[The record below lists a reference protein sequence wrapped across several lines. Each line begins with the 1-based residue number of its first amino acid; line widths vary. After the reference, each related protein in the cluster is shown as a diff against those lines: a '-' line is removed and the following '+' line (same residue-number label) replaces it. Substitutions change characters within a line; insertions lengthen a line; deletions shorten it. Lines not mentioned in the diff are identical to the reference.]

1 MIQKNHSPTFL
12 FPLNVKTKTRRKPRG
27 GRFGEQTPKQDLAEH
42 HRDMSALVVGEPV
55 FDVCGQR
62 EVVRDRGQNQ
72 GVVNLSREIA
82 ARCVERAGTS
92 SDPGLMV

>member
-1 MIQKNHSPTFL
+1 
-12 FPLNVKTKTRRKPRG
+12 
-27 GRFGEQTPKQDLAEH
+27 
-42 HRDMSALVVGEPV
+42 MSALVVGEPV

>member
-1 MIQKNHSPTFL
+1 
-12 FPLNVKTKTRRKPRG
+12 
-27 GRFGEQTPKQDLAEH
+27 
-42 HRDMSALVVGEPV
+42 MSALVVGEPG